1 MRALDT
7 TLRSCAAA
15 VVLLVLAGCEATT
28 FQNPPLA
35 EQACDPQLNGD
46 WLSVAD
52 SKDNDTPGEVELQID
67 KTCNLALVEHKKDGD
82 VRGDITTLHVGRD
95 SAQGYFWL
103 DATWAFKRAQSTE
116 PAPANDVYVLRYTI
130 HGNDLQLYT
139 IDDRAI
145 AHRILNEELK
155 GEVHKTESTLVNRL
169 TGTVTPQ
176 QLRSGITFEDK
187 PARFMRR
194 DAVPVK

>member
-1 MRALDT
+1 MKAVDT
-7 TLRSCAAA
+7 ILRSCVA
-15 VVLLVLAGCEATT
+15 VAVLLALAGCEATT

-67 KTCNLALVEHKKDGD
+67 KTCSLALVEHKKDGD
-82 VRGDITTLHVGRD
+82 ARGDITMLHVGRD
-95 SAQGYFWL
+95 GAQGYFWL

-116 PAPANDVYVLRYTI
+116 PAPAGDVYVLRYVL
-130 HGNDLQLYT
+130 HDNDLQLYT

-176 QLRSGITFEDK
+176 QLRSGITFENK
-187 PARFMRR
+187 PARFMRLA
-194 DAVPVK
+194 AVPAK